1 LNVFNLSSLL
11 LDDPLHLLAQL
22 VLEVNLLLFELL
34 LDLSRPAL
42 MLFHGLL
49 AVHLSLVYTV
59 MHTLDLSLSLGDGG
73 LMPFDLLAK
82 LRDSD
87 LELLNLSLEVGL
99 SSLMFIL

>member
-11 LDDPLHLLAQL
+11 FDDSLHLLAQL

-34 LDLSRPAL
+34 LD
-42 MLFHGLL
+42 
-49 AVHLSLVYTV
+49 LSLVYTV